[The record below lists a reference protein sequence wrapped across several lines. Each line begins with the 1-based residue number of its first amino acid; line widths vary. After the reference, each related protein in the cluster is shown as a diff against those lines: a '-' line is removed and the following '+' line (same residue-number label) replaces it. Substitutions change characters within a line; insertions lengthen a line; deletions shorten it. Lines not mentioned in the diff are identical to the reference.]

1 MIGVCIGADTRISL
15 AHVYRIYE
23 GVIGVG
29 SVRPAAS
36 IFAPVST
43 VVRELLR
50 RTWSVSKP
58 VNITWMSGRWMCES
72 CLKVEI
78 SDDCL
83 ADSNNVVVS
92 DIDLS
97 ELSLVDVCNYMYIID
112 IEVK

>member
-1 MIGVCIGADTRISL
+1 MIGVCVAADTRISL

-23 GVIGVG
+23 SFIAVG

-36 IFAPVST
+36 VFAPVST
-43 VVRELLR
+43 IVRELLR
-50 RTWSVSKP
+50 WTWSASKS
-58 VNITWMSGRWMCES
+58 VNITWMSGRWLYDS

-83 ADSNNVVVS
+83 ADSNNGVVS

-97 ELSLVDVCNYMYIID
+97 ELWVVDVCNCMYIVD
-112 IEVK
+112 NKVK